1 MIASVWSVDVVDAEV
16 INVTGAVVAIHNVP
30 GEGDVG
36 AVLGGL
42 EVANNFLG
50 IYMCWYRMIQ
60 FDFGSTRYASLC
72 LTCECSTQQDSCCRS
87 EKQQGKGC
95 HL

>member
-1 MIASVWSVDVVDAEV
+1 MEVTDVA
-16 INVTGAVVAIHNVP
+16 GAVLAIHNVP

-50 IYMCWYRMIQ
+50 ICMCWYRMIQ
-60 FDFGSTRYASLC
+60 LNFGGT
-72 LTCECSTQQDSCCRS
+72 
-87 EKQQGKGC
+87 
-95 HL
+95 